1 MFALHTRDIQTH
13 ALALRTDEMQ
23 QQHVTSQCCHDAAHG
38 YTDPLLID
46 CSLQYAMPVYLQ
58 QLAVAYPDG
67 ALTLMTQHLPDL
79 TASFDMSLSSSDE
92 SFSDSYVDGHGDR
105 ATSPLRIDYRRAGVY
120 EDDEDESEDVV
131 RVADTSPML
140 DDSFSLSSQHGF
152 AAPSIL
158 NFIEALN
165 VEYMMSTSSPACCY
179 MIDFLASFMASDG
192 YRDDS

>member
-1 MFALHTRDIQTH
+1 
-13 ALALRTDEMQ
+13 MQ

-67 ALTLMTQHLPDL
+67 ALTLTTQHLPDL
-79 TASFDMSLSSSDE
+79 TASSDMSLSSSDE
-92 SFSDSYVDGHGDR
+92 SSSDSYVDGHGDR
-105 ATSPLRIDYRRAGVY
+105 ATSPRRIDCRRAGVY

-152 AAPSIL
+152 AAPSML
-158 NFIEALN
+158 NFIADRGRGTC
-165 VEYMMSTSSPACCY
+165 VAAAVGS
-179 MIDFLASFMASDG
+179 SDG
-192 YRDDS
+192 KVPTSPTTCIKPCRRRRTDHCSCVANDGHSC